1 MSQMTGDYEKAKE
14 YLSLSL
20 KQSKAINMQSGIEHA
35 EEALKELDT
44 ETQPQGALK
53 RSSDA

>member
-1 MSQMTGDYEKAKE
+1 MSGDHEKAKE

-35 EEALKELDT
+35 QEALKELDT
-44 ETQPQGALK
+44 ETQAQSALK